1 MKRRMTVIGQRGKD
15 RTRAAGVWAA
25 TLVAGALL
33 ASNLTG
39 AQGFRLLEAT
49 VDDVHAA
56 FASGE
61 LTCRA
66 LVQGCLSVRRRA
78 ACRGPRRAG

>member
-1 MKRRMTVIGQRGKD
+1 MKRSMTAIGERGKE
-15 RTRAAGVWAA
+15 RTRATGFRAA
-25 TLVAGALL
+25 TLVAAGLL

-49 VDDVHAA
+49 VADVHAA